1 MELFWYNQQ
10 ISGAIIVI
18 RSLDSGMMNIRE
30 RTRHTQNIM
39 TSKMSM
45 IKHFGNQAAV
55 DDKDLG
61 DLSYE
66 IWTQNETSNEM
77 KQSNNAMVRK
87 ICILK

>member
-1 MELFWYNQQ
+1 
-10 ISGAIIVI
+10 
-18 RSLDSGMMNIRE
+18 
-30 RTRHTQNIM
+30 M

-66 IWTQNETSNEM
+66 I
-77 KQSNNAMVRK
+77 
-87 ICILK
+87 